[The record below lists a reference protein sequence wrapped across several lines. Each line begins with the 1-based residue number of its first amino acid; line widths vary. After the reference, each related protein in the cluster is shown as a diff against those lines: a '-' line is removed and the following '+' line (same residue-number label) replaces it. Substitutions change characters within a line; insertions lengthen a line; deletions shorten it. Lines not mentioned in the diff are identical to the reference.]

1 MELNKTSEVKLH
13 IDQDVFKKLKRLYL
27 IAISTIAVSIVVS
40 QFIIRD
46 FLNDQ
51 QNDSAVINI
60 AGRQRM
66 LSQKLTKEAVLISH
80 EEDYD
85 ERVLLGNTLKNT
97 LNLWIESH
105 QQLKNRSLDSELSGV
120 NSQEVSEMFQ
130 AITPFYEKIVKA
142 SKEIIL
148 ATKKKDNSQDIQL
161 HTDVAI
167 VRKNESDFLI
177 LMDKIVNQYDLEAD
191 KKVAALRNLELLIM
205 IITLMLL
212 LGELVFIFWPSA
224 KFVKKVIAKLLRSES
239 DALKLAADADLLRE
253 QNENS
258 VYELRKLN
266 DLIDKT
272 LLFARVKTDGTVIH
286 VGDKFSQFFKMSKFS
301 KGLYFSEIIS
311 TVKSERETIDTI
323 LASNNNRSGWQGEV
337 KVTKNNNE
345 DAWLEMHIIPF
356 KGNYEKS
363 EFLIVASDI
372 TKRKRAQIDLEN
384 LTNERYEEKMNQQK
398 VITSKIIENQEKEQ
412 DRIAKDMHDGIGQM
426 LTGLKYNLESIN
438 PEHVDKTSTKIEY
451 LKELVVNIIKGV
463 RTATFNL
470 TPPELGDYGVV
481 PALVKLTK
489 ELNKYTDKEVV
500 FYNKT
505 NFDMRLDSLVEI
517 NIYRVVQEAVNNAI
531 KYAGSSH
538 IIVAVSHS
546 EKLLSIIIDDNGTGF
561 NTDEVKGKNVSEGM
575 GMIFMKE
582 RMKYVNGRIFI
593 NSSKENGT
601 RITLNIP
608 I

>member
-1 MELNKTSEVKLH
+1 MELDKTSNHKIH
-13 IDQDVFKKLKRLYL
+13 IDKDVFEKLKRLYI
-27 IAISTIAVSIVVS
+27 IAITTIAVSIVVS

-51 QNDSAVINI
+51 QNDSAIINI

-66 LSQKLTKEAVLISH
+66 LSQKLTKEVLLISYENDLSNRTLLRENLKNSLNLWTKSH
-80 EEDYD
+80 EE
-85 ERVLLGNTLKNT
+85 
-97 LNLWIESH
+97 
-105 QQLKNRSLDSELSGV
+105 LKNRSTDLNISGT
-120 NSQEVSEMFQ
+120 NSIEVSEMFE
-130 AITPFYEKIVKA
+130 AVNPYYENIVKA
-142 SKEIIL
+142 SQNIISAL
-148 ATKKKDNSQDIQL
+148 EKNDNLSTLEL
-161 HTDVAI
+161 HEYVSI
-167 VRKNESDFLI
+167 VRKNESQFLI
-177 LMDKIVNQYDLEAD
+177 LMDKVVNQYDLEAD
-191 KKVAALRNLELLIM
+191 MKVDDLRGLELMIM
-205 IITLMLL
+205 VVTLVLL
-212 LGELVFIFWPSA
+212 FGELVFIFWPSA
-224 KFVKKVIAKLLRSES
+224 KFVKKVIAKLLHSES
-239 DALKLAADADLLRE
+239 EALKLAADADLLRE

-272 LLFARVKTDGTVIH
+272 LLFARVKTDGTVIY
-286 VGDKFSQFFKMSKFS
+286 VGDKFSQFFKMSRFS
-301 KGLYFSEIIS
+301 KGMYFSEIIS
-311 TVKSERETIDTI
+311 TRKSERETIDTI
-323 LASNNNRSGWQGEV
+323 LSSNNNRSGWQGEV
-337 KVTKNNNE
+337 KVTKKDNE
-345 DAWLEMHIIPF
+345 NAWLEMHIIPF

-426 LTGLKYNLESIN
+426 LTGLKYNLESVN
-438 PEHVDKTSTKIEY
+438 PEHTEKTIVKIEY
-451 LKELVVNIIKGV
+451 LKELVTNIIKGV

-489 ELNKYTDKEVV
+489 ELNKYTDKQVV

-505 NFDMRLDSLVEI
+505 NFDVRLDSLVEI

-538 IIVAVSHS
+538 IIVAISHS

-561 NTDEVKGKNVSEGM
+561 NEDEMKDKNISEGM